1 MIDPPQ
7 PGTIRQGEPPMR
19 KFINFTHATLDGYI
33 DDPTS
38 EITGAQ
44 PASGI
49 VALWCGTRR

>member
-1 MIDPPQ
+1 
-7 PGTIRQGEPPMR
+7 MR